1 MNLHM
6 HWRYSLAL
14 GAAAFGAPPLQA
26 ADLSVGVEVP
36 RLSVAEYHRPYVSVW
51 IARPDQRA
59 ATNLAVWFEQKKPNA
74 EGTKWLKDMR
84 QWWRRSGRDMQVP
97 VDGVT
102 SATRPVGKH
111 KLGFTDGA
119 APLGKLPAG
128 EYQLMVEA
136 AREGG
141 GRELLAIPFQWPPT
155 QAQQLVAQG
164 KTELGEISIE
174 LKP

>member
-1 MNLHM
+1 M
-6 HWRYSLAL
+6 HLRYSIALSAVAL
-14 GAAAFGAPPLQA
+14 GTPPLFA
-26 ADLSVGVEVP
+26 ADLAVGVEVP

-51 IARPDQRA
+51 IARPDQST

-84 QWWRRSGRDMQVP
+84 QWWRRSGRELQTP

-102 SATRPVGKH
+102 SATRPVGRH
-111 KLGFTDGA
+111 KLAFADGA

-141 GRELLAIPFQWPPT
+141 GRELLSIPFQWPPAK
-155 QAQQLVAQG
+155 AQQLTAQG
-164 KTELGEISIE
+164 KSELGEISIE